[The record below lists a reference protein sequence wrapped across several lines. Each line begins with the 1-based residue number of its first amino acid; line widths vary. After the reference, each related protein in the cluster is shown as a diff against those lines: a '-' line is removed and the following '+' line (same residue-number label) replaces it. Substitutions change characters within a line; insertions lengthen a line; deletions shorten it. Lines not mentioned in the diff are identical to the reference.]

1 MCWNNAG
8 ISGSAEQDF
17 YSTEAWNRIMAVN
30 PTGVFFLIKY
40 AIPAMVANG
49 GGSIVNL
56 SSIAGIIGSEH
67 VYMASKTAVRLMT
80 KSVAVQHI
88 RAWLFTIM
96 LNQYANMVRRASREQ
111 ATVDIEQMSSALVA
125 TTDPTASR
133 QLRELERAL
142 GCLPGQQREV
152 LPLVG
157 LEGMSYETAA
167 QILSMPV
174 GTIRSLLSRGRDA
187 LRHLIDLR
195 EGPHLV
201 TASGRERQPLV
212 A

>member
-1 MCWNNAG
+1 VLVNNAG
-8 ISGSAEQDF
+8 ISGSAEPDF
-17 YSTEAWNRIMAVN
+17 YSTEAWHRIMAVN

-67 VYMASKTAVRLMT
+67 VHMASKTVVRLMT

-142 GCLPGQQREV
+142 GRLPGQQREV